1 MNLEE
6 DLDRYLEEYIYKFL
20 RSLSFFLL
28 ISLFFSVL
36 YFFLEGSQYKVLR
49 VSIVFCVVYFL
60 KKCFLKRDTA
70 LFSYIL
76 ISIFLILSL
85 YFSFL
90 NGFLFHSLLLTAI
103 SFFLYLIVISN
114 LDFTFFLFLFVITT
128 VLVCNFLRIELG
140 MQGNMIEHNGNNLF
154 VQLFLYWL
162 IVFFLYILFRGC
174 FFLKAFQQKVLK
186 DSENYRYLANMEYKN
201 RLLGRISKY
210 ILHDISTPISVV
222 SGYLRINPGE
232 EIKEEKRKLI
242 YKESV
247 LASLLYIENILND
260 SLDVVKHQSDEKF
273 FEPDS
278 CILNMV
284 RILKG
289 RLCKSKIILRL
300 KLPKNT
306 KLKGNRCAF
315 CRIFLN
321 LFINSV
327 EELEL
332 TRKSIKIIE
341 VETYVLDNTYILSI
355 KDNGRGF
362 KKELLEKID
371 RNELI
376 LEEENLGLGLFF
388 VFNSVRE
395 KFKGKVEIKSN
406 RWRYTKIKVFFPL

>member
-6 DLDRYLEEYIYKFL
+6 DLDRYLGEYIYKFL
-20 RSLSFFLL
+20 RSLSFILL

-36 YFFLEGSQYKVLR
+36 YFFLEGSQHKVLR
-49 VSIVFCVVYFL
+49 VSTLFCVVCFL
-60 KKCFLKRDTA
+60 KKCFLKRNTTF
-70 LFSYIL
+70 FSYIL

-90 NGFLFHSLLLTAI
+90 NGFLFHSLLLAAI
-103 SFFLYLIVISN
+103 SFFLYLIVINN
-114 LDFTFFLFLFVITT
+114 LDFTFFVFLFVITT
-128 VLVCNFLRIELG
+128 VLACNFLRIELG

-154 VQLFLYWL
+154 IQLFLYWL
-162 IVFFLYILFRGC
+162 IVFFLYTLFKGC

-186 DSENYRYLANMEYKN
+186 DSKNYRYLANMEYKN
-201 RLLGRISKY
+201 RLLGRISKC

-222 SGYLRINPGE
+222 SGYLRINAG
-232 EIKEEKRKLI
+232 EEKRKLI

-247 LASLLYIENILND
+247 LASLLYIENVLND
-260 SLDVVKHQSDEKF
+260 SLDVVKHQSDEEF

-300 KLPKNT
+300 KLSKST

-332 TRKSIKIIE
+332 SRKSIKIIE
-341 VETYVLDNTYILSI
+341 VDTCVLDNTYILSI

-371 RNELI
+371 KNELI

-388 VFNSVRE
+388 VFNSVKE

-406 RWRYTKIKVFFPL
+406 RWRYTRIKVFFPL